1 MLIVLFI
8 ISFLASNALLIL
20 FITISLNT
28 QIDFEFMID
37 IQKIKH
43 LEKYNR
49 LFFIMGIVLLI
60 FSMYMLLQFLQ
71 QL

>member
-1 MLIVLFI
+1 MPIVLFML
-8 ISFLASNALLIL
+8 SFLASNALLIL
-20 FITISLNT
+20 FITISLNN
-28 QIDFEFMID
+28 QIDFQFMID
-37 IQKIKH
+37 IKKNKH

-49 LFFIMGIVLLI
+49 LFFITGIVLLI